1 MAGLPSSRWRLIKSL
16 ITFQVKLAFD
26 ALRDLFLS
34 PISIGC
40 ALVDIIKNKPFEQS
54 YFKKLM
60 TLGGKTDIWLNLF
73 SQQDYKNKLGAE
85 TPKPES
91 VNNNEDSFEDAQQVL
106 EQRSE
111 KQPFPDKNV
120 DQLFDSIEN
129 LLREQHAKGSLTAS
143 AKNKIDGYLTK
154 LNQKS
159 SDKRS

>member
-1 MAGLPSSRWRLIKSL
+1 MAGTPSNRWRLIKSL

-26 ALRDLFLS
+26 AIRDLFLS
-34 PISIGC
+34 PISFGC
-40 ALVDIIKNKPFEQS
+40 ALVDIIKNRPVEQS

-73 SQQDYKNKLGAE
+73 SQQDYKNKVSAE
-85 TPKPES
+85 TQTQES
-91 VNNNEDSFEDAQQVL
+91 LNDSEDDKQALDKVSV
-106 EQRSE
+106 

-154 LNQKS
+154 LNQNS
-159 SDKRS
+159 ADKRS